1 MVKYFKTIYH
11 IIEKDLLLELKSKE
25 VINSMLIFALLV
37 VVVFSFIF
45 EPGAE
50 YKNDLAAGILWMSI
64 IFSGI
69 LGLNKSMMNE
79 INGGNLN
86 ALLLAPVDKSAIFFG
101 KGLSNFLFMLIMEV
115 IIIPIFV
122 IFYDVPIL
130 NNFLFSIVTL
140 LLGTYGFAILGT
152 LFSIISVKSKTR
164 EVMLPILLLPIIIPV
179 VLSAIQA
186 MNVFLKGDD
195 ISDSFKWLQ
204 LLLVFDI
211 VFTLVIYVIFDFVIE
226 E

>member
-1 MVKYFKTIYH
+1 MVRYFKTVYH

-122 IFYDVPIL
+122 VFYDVPIM
-130 NNFLFSIVTL
+130 NNLLFSIITL

-186 MNVFLKGDD
+186 MNIFLKGDD
-195 ISDSFKWLQ
+195 ISESFKWLQ

>member
-1 MVKYFKTIYH
+1 MIRYFKTIFH
-11 IIEKDLLLELKSKE
+11 IVEKDLLLELKTKE
-25 VINSMLIFALLV
+25 VINSMLVFALLV

-50 YKNDLAAGILWMSI
+50 YKNDLSAGILWMAI

-101 KGLSNFLFMLIMEV
+101 KAISNFLFMMIMEV
-115 IIIPIFV
+115 ITIPIFV

-130 NNFLFSIVTL
+130 NNFLMTAITL
-140 LLGTYGFAILGT
+140 LAGTYGFAVLGT

-186 MNVFLKGDD
+186 MNIFLKGDD
-195 ISDSFKWLQ
+195 VADSYKWLQ
-204 LLLVFDI
+204 LLAVFDI

>member
-1 MVKYFKTIYH
+1 MIRYFKTIFH
-11 IIEKDLLLELKSKE
+11 IVEKDLLLELKTKE
-25 VINSMLIFALLV
+25 VINSMLVFALLV

-50 YKNDLAAGILWMSI
+50 YKNDLSAGILWMAI

-101 KGLSNFLFMLIMEV
+101 KAISNFLFMMIMEV
-115 IIIPIFV
+115 ITILIFV

-130 NNFLFSIVTL
+130 NNFLMTAITL
-140 LLGTYGFAILGT
+140 LAGTYGFAVLGT

-186 MNVFLKGDD
+186 MNIFLKGDD
-195 ISDSFKWLQ
+195 VADSYKWLQ
-204 LLLVFDI
+204 LLAVFDI

>member
-1 MVKYFKTIYH
+1 MGRYFKTVFNIV
-11 IIEKDLLLELKSKE
+11 EKDLILELRAKE

-50 YKNDLAAGILWMSI
+50 YKNDLAAGILWMAI

-86 ALLLAPVDKSAIFFG
+86 ALLLSPVDKSAIFFG
-101 KGLSNFLFMLIMEV
+101 KAVSNFLFMVIMEA
-115 IIIPIFV
+115 ITIPIFI

-130 NNFLFSIVTL
+130 NNFFMTILTLF
-140 LLGTYGFAILGT
+140 LGTYGFAVLGT

-164 EVMLPILLLPIIIPV
+164 EVMLPILLLPIIIPI
-179 VLSAIQA
+179 VLSAIQS
-186 MNVFLKGDD
+186 MNIFIKGDE

-204 LLLVFDI
+204 LISIFDI
-211 VFTLVIYVIFDFVIE
+211 VFTLVIYIIFDYVIE

>member
-1 MVKYFKTIYH
+1 MIRYFKTIFH
-11 IIEKDLLLELKSKE
+11 IVEKDLLLELKTKE
-25 VINSMLIFALLV
+25 VINSMLVFALLV

-50 YKNDLAAGILWMSI
+50 YKNDLSAGILWMAF

-101 KGLSNFLFMLIMEV
+101 KAISNFLFMIIMEG
-115 IIIPIFV
+115 ITIPIFV

-130 NNFLFSIVTL
+130 NNFLMTTITL
-140 LLGTYGFAILGT
+140 LAGTYGFAVLGT

-186 MNVFLKGDD
+186 MNIFLKGDD
-195 ISDSFKWLQ
+195 VADSYKWLQ
-204 LLLVFDI
+204 LLAVFDI